1 MRLARNRAS
10 LGLARE
16 SRDMVDRSGAQVHS
30 VNLKSCQIWL
40 CTQGV
45 CQNAK
50 GIQAVLGVAKFSRS
64 VSLWMHERVVKLV
77 CQKEKLASVSF
88 AKLQFWTGSK
98 WHHYMDQ
105 KCSKECMLLD
115 LGVLQG

>member
-16 SRDMVDRSGAQVHS
+16 SRDMVDRSGAQVHN

-64 VSLWMHERVVKLV
+64 VSLWMDERVVKLV
-77 CQKEKLASVSF
+77 CQKKKLASASF
-88 AKLQFWTGSK
+88 AKLQFWAGSK

-105 KCSKECMLLD
+105 KCPKECMLLD
-115 LGVLQG
+115 LGVL

>member
-16 SRDMVDRSGAQVHS
+16 SRDMVDKSGAQVHN
-30 VNLKSCQIWL
+30 VNKSCQIWL

-50 GIQAVLGVAKFSRS
+50 GIQAVLGVAKSSRS
-64 VSLWMHERVVKLV
+64 VSLWMYERVVKLF
-77 CQKEKLASVSF
+77 CQKEKLASASF

-105 KCSKECMLLD
+105 KWSKECMLLD